1 MFPVI
6 RMGGHRRRP
15 NSRFAGRVA
24 LAALLT
30 AATVGWIGEGDSAAA
45 APAELISVNPPTGAP
60 LTSTDAS
67 PSVSGDGN
75 IVVFTAIPPFS
86 ALFVGNVQVAVRN
99 RSANTTT
106 VVPAPFNVDRTTN
119 GVVSRDGCHVAF
131 WGYFTGFFFPPFLT
145 LPAQWWIYTWDR
157 CTADASPVAVSPAG
171 NLLTANSDTVGPLAI
186 SADGR
191 YVAYG
196 ATKADVGSVIGRVT
210 TSPTVVDSV
219 LSNGAFNPNTID
231 ISDDGAYVAI
241 GAQTTINDLTRNAI
255 VGWTPPC
262 SSAVACNTEVLAAGS
277 TGQGSSEVN
286 TNPSLSADGRY
297 VAFTSNIPPGGA
309 ALTSHQVY
317 VLDRGTGTTK
327 LVTST
332 PGQVMPGDLDDPE
345 ITPDGSQVA
354 LVQSAARTVNTKPVR
369 QVFVARSASGFFD
382 AAAFDLVSY
391 GVSGAPGSLDS
402 ALPSM
407 SSNGRFVAFSSLA
420 NNELSGATL
429 PPDLNVWMR
438 ERPIALDITPSLDFG
453 TIDLGVQS
461 PPQNAV
467 VTNTSNVAIN
477 IGAVSSPAAPFAI
490 LTNGCGGLLAPGA
503 SCAITVVFTPT
514 VGGSASSSITV
525 SGDGLSVSVS
535 LVGNGKVNIPI
546 PGSLTMTPASHNFG
560 SAVVGT
566 SFPPKRFTVKNPG
579 QTAVPLA
586 GSGLSGPDAD
596 EFSVVATTCAG
607 SVGPG
612 ATCTIDV
619 AATVTRGGGATAT
632 IGVVGTGGQTA
643 QATLRI
649 AGSFAP
655 VLKMNPGV
663 VSAGQVTTA
672 IGSGFPPNID
682 VQLAFD
688 GEAPFGTVHTD
699 GAGAFR
705 YDYLILRN
713 GVRIGGRQVIA
724 VDQPSFSGVRAPLLI
739 DLATYRPSGFSNS
752 PAITN
757 GVRSLVNRGG

>member
-277 TGQGSSEVN
+277 TGKARRRS
-286 TNPSLSADGRY
+286 TRTRRCRPM
-297 VAFTSNIPPGGA
+297 VAMSR
-309 ALTSHQVY
+309 S
-317 VLDRGTGTTK
+317 R
-327 LVTST
+327 
-332 PGQVMPGDLDDPE
+332 
-345 ITPDGSQVA
+345 
-354 LVQSAARTVNTKPVR
+354 RTLR
-369 QVFVARSASGFFD
+369 R
-382 AAAFDLVSY
+382 
-391 GVSGAPGSLDS
+391 
-402 ALPSM
+402 
-407 SSNGRFVAFSSLA
+407 
-420 NNELSGATL
+420 
-429 PPDLNVWMR
+429 
-438 ERPIALDITPSLDFG
+438 
-453 TIDLGVQS
+453 
-461 PPQNAV
+461 
-467 VTNTSNVAIN
+467 
-477 IGAVSSPAAPFAI
+477 
-490 LTNGCGGLLAPGA
+490 
-503 SCAITVVFTPT
+503 
-514 VGGSASSSITV
+514 
-525 SGDGLSVSVS
+525 
-535 LVGNGKVNIPI
+535 
-546 PGSLTMTPASHNFG
+546 
-560 SAVVGT
+560 
-566 SFPPKRFTVKNPG
+566 
-579 QTAVPLA
+579 AVP
-586 GSGLSGPDAD
+586 P
-596 EFSVVATTCAG
+596 
-607 SVGPG
+607 
-612 ATCTIDV
+612 
-619 AATVTRGGGATAT
+619 
-632 IGVVGTGGQTA
+632 
-643 QATLRI
+643 
-649 AGSFAP
+649 
-655 VLKMNPGV
+655 
-663 VSAGQVTTA
+663 
-672 IGSGFPPNID
+672 
-682 VQLAFD
+682 
-688 GEAPFGTVHTD
+688 
-699 GAGAFR
+699 
-705 YDYLILRN
+705 
-713 GVRIGGRQVIA
+713 
-724 VDQPSFSGVRAPLLI
+724 
-739 DLATYRPSGFSNS
+739 
-752 PAITN
+752 
-757 GVRSLVNRGG
+757 